1 MLRLPTK
8 FEMSV
13 DDISVF
19 PWFLLNKTKNFSGVG
34 KIVAQS
40 ATISPTPFFYRVT
53 KNIWGRP
60 PPSPIRDDP
69 ALSTEE
75 QPRLPC

>member
-13 DDISVF
+13 GDISVF
-19 PWFLLNKTKNFSGVG
+19 PWFLLKRTRNFSRVG

-40 ATISPTPFFYRVT
+40 AMILPSDQKYLGASPL
-53 KNIWGRP
+53 P
-60 PPSPIRDDP
+60 PTS
-69 ALSTEE
+69 
-75 QPRLPC
+75 QH